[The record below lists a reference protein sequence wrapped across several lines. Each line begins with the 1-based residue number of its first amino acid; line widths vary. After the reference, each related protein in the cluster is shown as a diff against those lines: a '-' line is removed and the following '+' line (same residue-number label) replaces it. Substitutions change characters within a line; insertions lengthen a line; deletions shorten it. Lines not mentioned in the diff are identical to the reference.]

1 MKLEENVNMT
11 TDVIMPKLGLTMKE
25 GTIVEWLKKEGD
37 AVEKGEPIVEVET
50 EKISNVVEAPASG
63 VLLKILASKGT
74 VVPVT
79 GIIAIVGELGEEIVE
94 KAPQK
99 AEQPKIEAETEEVIK
114 TVKPSAPQFAEEKIK
129 ISPLARKLAQE
140 RGVDIATIEGT
151 GPEGRIVR
159 EDILK
164 AAETVAPSTA
174 GLSAGRVEVSET
186 VALTGTRKTI
196 ADRLSQSY
204 HSAVHTTV
212 ITEVDMNKTVE
223 LRQSLLSA
231 AKEKTGA
238 SLTYTGILV
247 KAVAMALRKH
257 PFVNSTLEGDT
268 IKVLKSINVGV
279 AIDAE
284 EGLIVPVIRE
294 ADRKTLFEIAPH
306 LAELADK
313 ARKKSLSME
322 EVSSGTFTITNLG
335 MLGVSTFVP
344 IINPPQA
351 AILGVGKMEQRP
363 VVIDGKIEVRTRV
376 NLSLVFD
383 HRIVDGAEAARF
395 LQTLK
400 DMLENPSTLHEKA

>member
-1 MKLEENVNMT
+1 MKLEEKVNMT

-37 AVEKGEPIVEVET
+37 TVEKGEPIVEVET

-74 VVPVT
+74 VVPIT
-79 GIIAIVGELGEEIVE
+79 GIIAIVGELGEEIVA
-94 KAPQK
+94 KVPQR
-99 AEQPKIEAETEEVIK
+99 AEQPKTEAEAEKVVEIAE
-114 TVKPSAPQFAEEKIK
+114 PSAMQFAEEKIK

-140 RGVDIATIEGT
+140 RGVDITTIKGT
-151 GPEGRIVR
+151 GPEGRIVK

-164 AAETVAPSTA
+164 AADTAAPSTA
-174 GLSAGRVEVSET
+174 RLSVGRVEVSET
-186 VALTGTRKTI
+186 IALAGTRKTI

-204 HSAVHTTV
+204 RSAVHTTV
-212 ITEVDMNKTVE
+212 MTEVDMSKTIE
-223 LRQSLLSA
+223 LRQSLLSEV
-231 AKEKTGA
+231 KEKTGA

-247 KAVAMALRKH
+247 KSVAMALRKH

-268 IKVLKSINVGV
+268 IKLLKPINVGV

-284 EGLIVPVIRE
+284 EGLIVPVIQE
-294 ADRKTLFEIAPH
+294 ADKKTLFEIAPH

-335 MLGVSTFVP
+335 MLGVHTFIP

-351 AILGVGKMEQRP
+351 AILGVGSMDQRP
-363 VVIDGKIEVRTRV
+363 VVIDRKIEVRTRM

-400 DMLENPSTLHEKA
+400 ETLENPSTLHEKA